1 MHGKSNRTVNP
12 IGIESDLSHLC
23 VDFLIWGKETVY
35 GKSSMY
41 MVNRDFTVLMNIV
54 IKTQKKG

>member
-12 IGIESDLSHLC
+12 IGIESDLSHL
-23 VDFLIWGKETVY
+23 FFNLGKETVY

-41 MVNRDFTVLMNIV
+41 MVNRDFTLLLNIV